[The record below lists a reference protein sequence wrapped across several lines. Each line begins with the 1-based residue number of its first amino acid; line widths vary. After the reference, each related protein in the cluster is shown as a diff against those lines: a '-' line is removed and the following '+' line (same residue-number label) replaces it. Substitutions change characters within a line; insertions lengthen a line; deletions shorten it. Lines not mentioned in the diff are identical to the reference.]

1 VGIAHKEHAA
11 YILRTPFA
19 QERHGDTE
27 NGKRRN
33 REKKE
38 EEKERESDTSDCDTP
53 VFLVHSDRE
62 NKMACSVKRFW
73 FILTFLERQK
83 TMYFSFSG

>member
-1 VGIAHKEHAA
+1 MEIQKMGREE
-11 YILRTPFA
+11 T
-19 QERHGDTE
+19 
-27 NGKRRN
+27 
-33 REKKE
+33 EKK
-38 EEKERESDTSDCDTP
+38 KRKRKRERVTLAIVIHQSFWCILTAK
-53 VFLVHSDRE
+53 